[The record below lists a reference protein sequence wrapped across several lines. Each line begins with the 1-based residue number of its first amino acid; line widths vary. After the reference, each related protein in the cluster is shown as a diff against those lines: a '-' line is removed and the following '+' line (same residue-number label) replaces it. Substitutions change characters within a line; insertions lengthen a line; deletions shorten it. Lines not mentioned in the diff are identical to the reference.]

1 MPDIERNESF
11 LYAISDGYYPDIPY
25 HSDLHGADTMSM
37 ANYFLIECKMAEVLN
52 LSKFDCLT
60 FLVSALVHDLGHG
73 GLNNSYHVNAIT
85 DIAINSNNL
94 SVMEHFHA
102 A

>member
-1 MPDIERNESF
+1 MPDIERNEAF
-11 LYAISDGYYPDIPY
+11 LYAISKGYHADIPY
-25 HSDLHGADTMSM
+25 HNSLHASDCMSM
-37 ANYFLIECKMAEVLN
+37 ANHFLIECKMSEVLN

-60 FLVSALVHDLGHG
+60 FLIAALVHDIGHG